1 MKKVSTN
8 NLVLVSILST
18 VHAPDVFKKQWLEI
32 KLLKCNPTL
41 TVQAGGT
48 VPVTVVKP
56 LKISYI
62 QIHVQEKTLLF
73 KSSKFALDKAC
84 TYTIHLF
91 INTVK
96 LYPSLTC
103 IFSMG
108 KYICP
113 NSSVLSIAP
122 REKRMCNLF
131 FELMVWSKELLNLQK
146 KAELCFEGGPDL
158 TYDLYCETCLILVAG
173 HSHNLAKFTSLP
185 PICQQNT
192 MTVKKQMWE
201 NSPPIFIFVAV
212 RH

>member
-1 MKKVSTN
+1 MCRRRLCS
-8 NLVLVSILST
+8 L
-18 VHAPDVFKKQWLEI
+18 
-32 KLLKCNPTL
+32 
-41 TVQAGGT
+41 
-48 VPVTVVKP
+48 
-56 LKISYI
+56 
-62 QIHVQEKTLLF
+62 

-91 INTVK
+91 INTVR

-122 REKRMCNLF
+122 REKRTCNLF

-192 MTVKKQMWE
+192 EYNDSKKHIFTDVKIYISAMWYEPVAYQNE
-201 NSPPIFIFVAV
+201 NRNGFGFNKKSFW